1 MQLPEVSEVLDTAEF
16 ERLVRDA
23 LANLFDQAALATHPL
38 AALIGRQAGTP
49 LFRAD
54 QLRQALTNAIEQ
66 LRPTGENDPQ
76 PWSQEWRPYLVLHG
90 RYVDGSSLQ
99 QLRSALSLSGR
110 QLRRE
115 HSRAVQAVATLLWDS
130 IFPGG
135 ATGETEPVSEVA
147 IADNFPISPTPLD
160 VVDLVNGVVATLQ
173 RRAENEGARLEVVP
187 LEYTPRVLADR
198 VILRQVLFSLLSHV
212 LDLREDGPVS
222 ITTEERDTRV
232 LLHIQFRLE
241 DPALLAAE
249 EEDGALDRAC
259 YWCDKIDA
267 CLARGIDQP
276 GMGVLTLSLPS
287 ADEPLLLV
295 VDDQESALRMFQRY
309 LSHTNLRLMGVRDG
323 CEVLPL
329 ARRLQPQA
337 ITLDVMMPNMDGWE
351 VLQSLQADPAT
362 CHIPVIVCSV
372 WEEPELASSLGA
384 ADFLG
389 KPIKQKDLLA
399 ALAHLDLLGP

>member
-1 MQLPEVSEVLDTAEF
+1 MSYTSEVLDTGEF

-38 AALIGRQAGTP
+38 AALIGRQSGTP
-49 LFRAD
+49 QFRAD
-54 QLRQALTNAIEQ
+54 QLRQALLEAIER
-66 LRPTGENDPQ
+66 LRPAGEKEPR
-76 PWSQEWRPYLVLHG
+76 PCSQEWRPYLVLHG

-99 QLRSALSLSGR
+99 HLQSALSLSGR

-115 HSRAVQAVATLLWDS
+115 HSRAVQAAATLLWDS
-130 IFPGG
+130 LFPGK
-135 ATGETEPVSEVA
+135 ATAETEPVDETGL
-147 IADNFPISPTPLD
+147 ADNFPISPTPLD
-160 VVDLVNGVVATLQ
+160 IMDLVHGVVATLQ
-173 RRAENEGARLEVVP
+173 RRAESEGARLEVVP

-198 VILRQVLFSLLSHV
+198 VILRQVLFSLLSYV

-222 ITTEERDTRV
+222 IAVEGWGTRV
-232 LLHIQFRLE
+232 VLRIQFCLE
-241 DPALLAAE
+241 DPALLTAE

-259 YWCDKIDA
+259 YWCDRIDA
-267 CLARGIDQP
+267 CLSRSMDQP
-276 GMGVLTLSLPS
+276 GVGELSLSLPG
-287 ADEPLLLV
+287 ADESLLLV
-295 VDDQESALRMFQRY
+295 VDDQETALRMFERY
-309 LSHTNLRLMGVRDG
+309 LSHTDLRLVGVRDG
-323 CEVLPL
+323 NEVLSL

-351 VLQSLQADPAT
+351 VLQGLQADPAT
-362 CHIPVIVCSV
+362 RHIPVIVCSV

-399 ALAHLDLLGP
+399 ALTRLHLLDT